1 MKIDSSATFEMSA
14 GSWIIAVIGFQFT
27 DKVTYYKKG
36 CHMVFKRTDINV
48 AAADSRLICP
58 VLKRGGFLF
67 LPFIVSLSS
76 HTF

>member
-36 CHMVFKRTDINV
+36 CHMVFKN
-48 AAADSRLICP
+48 ALILMLLQQT
-58 VLKRGGFLF
+58 V
-67 LPFIVSLSS
+67 V
-76 HTF
+76 